1 MESQNIEKQLQ
12 ELNEWIK
19 SDLDSRELKRAL
31 AVKMSLQGWAY
42 KAIVE
47 VLNVSKSFISKWK
60 KRYQLSGIK
69 GLRLSYKGAKSYLTE
84 QEKQEVIDWLQQQEF
99 WDISELECYL
109 VDQYDV
115 VFQSP
120 TSYYK
125 LLESARISWQKAQK
139 KPSKK
144 DPEII
149 QKRIQEIQKILKRL
163 LPEIRAGD
171 IAVYAIDEVH
181 LLEGNLITHL
191 WGNSKERLHIPLI
204 NERNRQT
211 YYGALNLLN
220 QELILGKYDKGDGDC
235 TVDFMKKLIE
245 ANPSQ
250 KIIIFWDGAAYHK
263 GKKMREFLKEVNTGL
278 TENNWKITCYLLA
291 PYAPEENPI
300 EAVWL
305 QLKNLLRRCYRFC
318 KNFSIIKRLFEMLAR
333 HKLFNFPNL
342 KNYDAFSCLI

>member
-1 MESQNIEKQLQ
+1 M
-12 ELNEWIK
+12 
-19 SDLDSRELKRAL
+19 
-31 AVKMSLQGWAY
+31 
-42 KAIVE
+42 
-47 VLNVSKSFISKWK
+47 
-60 KRYQLSGIK
+60 
-69 GLRLSYKGAKSYLTE
+69 
-84 QEKQEVIDWLQQQEF
+84 
-99 WDISELECYL
+99 
-109 VDQYDV
+109 VDKYDV
-115 VFQSP
+115 AFQSL

-125 LLESARISWQKAQK
+125 LLEEARISWQKAQK

-149 QKRIQEIQKILKRL
+149 QKRIQEIQEILKRL
-163 LPEIRAGD
+163 LPEIRAGE

-181 LLEGNLITHL
+181 LLEGDLISHL
-191 WGNSKERLHIPLI
+191 WGNSKERLHMPLM
-204 NERNRQT
+204 NEKNRQT

-220 QELILGKYDKGDGDC
+220 QELILGKYEKGDGDC
-235 TVDFMKKLIE
+235 TVDFVKKLIE

-250 KIIIFWDGAAYHK
+250 RIIIFGDGAAYHK
-263 GKKMREFLKEVNTGL
+263 GEKMREFLKEVNAGL
-278 TENNWKITCYLLA
+278 QEKNWQITCYLLA

-318 KNFSIIKRLFEMLAR
+318 KNFLIIKHLFEMLAR